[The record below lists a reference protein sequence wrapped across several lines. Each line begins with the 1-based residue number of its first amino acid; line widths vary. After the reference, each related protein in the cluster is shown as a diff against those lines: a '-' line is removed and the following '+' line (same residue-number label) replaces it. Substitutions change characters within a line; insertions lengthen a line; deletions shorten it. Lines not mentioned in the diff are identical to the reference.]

1 VTFQDIAPEHT
12 GYFASEV
19 TKWKS
24 GNAIKARHS
33 FSEFRQT
40 IRPDMKWNWMTDVV
54 TELQGFYNAFAAGKR
69 PKLAIGH
76 MEGPAPKKP
85 VKTTGQIS
93 ANGCTP
99 AGINP
104 PETGCRRDRTAWP
117 MGLCSR
123 RRIMHGRARAAAVCQ
138 SIRTGSPGWSHHDAR
153 RCKHDDGGT
162 ALCQQFHE
170 PIHPDVARLVAVSV
184 TAA

>member
-117 MGLCSR
+117 MGCAPEDELCMGGLAPRPYVNLSGLAR
-123 RRIMHGRARAAAVCQ
+123 RDGRTMTPAAASTMTVAQLCASSFTNQ
-138 SIRTGSPGWSHHDAR
+138 SIPM
-153 RCKHDDGGT
+153 
-162 ALCQQFHE
+162 
-170 PIHPDVARLVAVSV
+170 
-184 TAA
+184 